1 MLGEATGAI
10 STTKVADKAQ
20 RSEEPRSL
28 VAAVGVRC
36 VSALVMPRLVFAAA
50 SPMDRCA
57 AVVAA
62 GARSLRRS
70 YFRCDPRPNH
80 IFTRPGLAV
89 TDRRRVYLWVLGLSS
104 NLRQYCIRQRIAF
117 LIARYLARDRV
128 RRLLARR
135 QKYRAFDRAITEE
148 GWQIVLLLRL
158 SPIVPFNLQ
167 NYALGVTAIPFIE
180 YLGATLVGI
189 TPGIAI
195 YVYFGIFGK
204 GLESSPSLL
213 DWVLFGLGA
222 VATAALALLV
232 TWKAKAK
239 FAHPASSRP

>member
-1 MLGEATGAI
+1 M
-10 STTKVADKAQ
+10 
-20 RSEEPRSL
+20 
-28 VAAVGVRC
+28 
-36 VSALVMPRLVFAAA
+36 
-50 SPMDRCA
+50 
-57 AVVAA
+57 
-62 GARSLRRS
+62 
-70 YFRCDPRPNH
+70 
-80 IFTRPGLAV
+80 
-89 TDRRRVYLWVLGLSS
+89 
-104 NLRQYCIRQRIAF
+104 
-117 LIARYLARDRV
+117 
-128 RRLLARR
+128 
-135 QKYRAFDRAITEE
+135 
-148 GWQIVLLLRL
+148 RL

-167 NYALGVTAIPFIE
+167 NYALGVTDIPFLE

-213 DWVLFGLGA
+213 DWMLFGLGA